1 MLKSF
6 RDSLF
11 TTAMAMTPLLL
22 SACGEDGKDGQS
34 KFEIVVLALL
44 CCTVSLGHSWL
55 KTRKTAARLA
65 M

>member
-11 TTAMAMTPLLL
+11 TTAMAATPFLL
-22 SACGEDGKDGQS
+22 SACGDDTTSGQS

-55 KTRKTAARLA
+55 KTRRGAAPQTA
-65 M
+65 

>member
-6 RDSLF
+6 RDSLL
-11 TTAMAMTPLLL
+11 TTAMAMTPFLLT
-22 SACGEDGKDGQS
+22 ACGDDKTNGQS

-55 KTRKTAARLA
+55 KTRKIPAQPAV
-65 M
+65 